1 MSGIVH
7 ESILHGVSN
16 TTSLSNDDR
25 LSIIDLLA
33 RYARCLDSG
42 DLEGYVQN
50 FATDGTLFGTHV
62 GHAQIRDY
70 VRQVIARRDADP
82 SRRMHFVGIPV
93 IDGDA
98 ERATAH
104 SYLLWIQ
111 TGAESPISAAAEYV
125 DSVVKVNGRWVFE
138 SRALTRLA
146 GRA

>member
-1 MSGIVH
+1 MGV
-7 ESILHGVSN
+7 EAILRGMAN
-16 TTSLSNDDR
+16 TTTLSTDDR
-25 LSIIDLLA
+25 LGIIDLLA

-50 FATDGTLFGTHV
+50 FAPAGVLFGAHV
-62 GHAQIRDY
+62 GHAQIREY
-70 VRQVIARRDADP
+70 VRQIIARREADP

-93 IDGDA
+93 IDGNA

-125 DSVVKVNGRWVFE
+125 DSLVKLNGRWVFE

-146 GRA
+146 GRP

>member
-1 MSGIVH
+1 MALEV
-7 ESILHGVSN
+7 ILHGMSN
-16 TTSLSNDDR
+16 TTALSTDDR
-25 LSIIDLLA
+25 LSIIELIA

-50 FATDGTLFGTHV
+50 FAPDGVLFGTHV
-62 GHAQIRDY
+62 GHAQIREY
-70 VRQVIARRDADP
+70 VGEVIARRNADP

-111 TGAESPISAAAEYV
+111 MGAESPISAAAEYV
-125 DSVVKVNGRWVFE
+125 DSLVKLNGGWVFE
-138 SRALTRLA
+138 SRVLTRLA

>member
-1 MSGIVH
+1 LVV
-7 ESILHGVSN
+7 EVILHGMPN
-16 TTSLSNDDR
+16 TTALSSDDR

-50 FATDGTLFGTHV
+50 FAPDGVLFGTHV
-62 GHAQIRDY
+62 GHVQIRDY
-70 VRQVIARRDADP
+70 VREVIARRAADP

-125 DSVVKVNGRWVFE
+125 DSLVKLNGRWVFE
-138 SRALTRLA
+138 SRALRRLA
-146 GRA
+146 GRT